1 MSKPKEIPPDP
12 ACQSQTILVVDDE
25 GTVRELVCTILRRR
39 GYTVLEAN
47 RGVEALRICQEHA
60 GPIHLLLTDI
70 LMPEMNGPAL
80 AERVTAFRPFTRVLY
95 MSGYTGGTFVPHFG
109 SKTETAFL
117 QKPFSPD
124 ALAHK
129 VHEILDT
136 AC

>member
-25 GTVRELVCTILRRR
+25 RSLRELICIILRRR

-80 AERVTAFRPFTRVLY
+80 AKRVTAFRPSTRVLY
-95 MSGYTGGTFVPHFG
+95 MSGYTGGTFAPHFD
-109 SKTETAFL
+109 SKTEMAFL
-117 QKPFSPD
+117 QKPFCPD

-129 VHEILDT
+129 VREILDI